1 MASNNHCMIS
11 NHFPMLLAFRTIF
24 RMMPRMTL
32 RMTFITWDFRLLSKE
47 DFEGNLMGTSRDL
60 EGDLEGDLEVDLEV
74 DLEGD
79 LDRKLG
85 GGLQRGL
92 QRGLQT
98 GQGLEGDL
106 FSSSG

>member
-1 MASNNHCMIS
+1 MIS

-24 RMMPRMTL
+24 RMTPRMTV

-79 LDRKLG
+79 LERDL
-85 GGLQRGL
+85 RGDFK
-92 QRGLQT
+92 QD
-98 GQGLEGDL
+98 LEGDL
-106 FSSSG
+106 LSSSGQVWSRSG